1 MTVQGHDLI
10 LGTPG
15 FGQDRADG
23 LADAVGRQLIRQF
36 GFAAPCTEAVAETVL
51 RERLAIVGD
60 KEGLVPRGRGGEGSF
75 NGVKIKLEKDDLL
88 KLISDTL
95 ANRLV
100 PVEGFFFGQQE
111 IWPEDLGSVFL
122 FVGKANLAIQQGK
135 DVYYDSWW

>member
-1 MTVQGHDLI
+1 MGLDMYAYTCPKNETPDHDNCEELFYWRKFNA
-10 LGTPG
+10 LHGWM
-15 FGQDRADG
+15 
-23 LADAVGRQLIRQF
+23 
-36 GFAAPCTEAVAETVL
+36 
-51 RERLAIVGD
+51 
-60 KEGLVPRGRGGEGSF
+60 EGLWRDRGGEGSF
-75 NGVKIKLEKDDLL
+75 NCVKIKLEKDDLL

-111 IWPEDLGSVFL
+111 IWPEDLESVFL